1 MTQEEIVLV
10 PSSEPLGEQVYVWR
24 PWSLIRNVLACFVPT
39 LRDETPLERSRRLR
53 IAALEDAVNSLAHDL
68 DLARKEKSVLTSQ
81 IAGAAKCIAFH
92 ESRWEAM
99 TRIQSMKGYPKQ

>member
-10 PSSEPLGEQVYVWR
+10 PASEPTGEQVYFWR
-24 PWSLIRNVLACFVPT
+24 PWLLIREALAFFAPS
-39 LRDETPLERSRRLR
+39 LREETSLERSRRMR
-53 IAALEDAVNSLAHDL
+53 IAALEDAVKSLTHDL
-68 DLARKEKSVLTSQ
+68 DLSRKEKSVLASQ